1 MAYILDVLVGFQ
13 NFVTQ
18 FLDEVLFQ
26 DVVHINDF
34 PFLKDAWV
42 ALDILSSY
50 VAHWLYYFI
59 QTILPFPF
67 LFLLASFDKKV
78 MQVCGDIMGPGS

>member
-50 VAHWLYYFI
+50 VAH
-59 QTILPFPF
+59 
-67 LFLLASFDKKV
+67 
-78 MQVCGDIMGPGS
+78 